1 MTRPTDGAA
10 TRTKPTAA
18 RKISRA
24 QMLARTLTEQYGSH
38 ALGHALEQI
47 EIFLSLGDYSSVAQW
62 AKAAEAL
69 TKLKQAQAKPRKP
82 AHVEILPPLSPDAP
96 FRFA

>member
-1 MTRPTDGAA
+1 MTKPSDGAA
-10 TRTKPTAA
+10 TGLAPAAA
-18 RKISRA
+18 RKLSRA
-24 QMLARTLTEQYGSH
+24 QMLARTLTEQYGTY

-47 EIFLSLGDYSSVAQW
+47 EIFLSLGDYPSVAHW

-69 TKLKQAQAKPRKP
+69 ARLKQAQAKPRKP
-82 AHVEILPPLSPDAP
+82 AHMEILPPLSPDAP